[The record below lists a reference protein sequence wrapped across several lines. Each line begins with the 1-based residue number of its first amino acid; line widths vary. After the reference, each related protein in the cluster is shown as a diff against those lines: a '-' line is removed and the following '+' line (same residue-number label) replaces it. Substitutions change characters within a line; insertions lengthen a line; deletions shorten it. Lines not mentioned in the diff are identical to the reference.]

1 MSREYKRETWES
13 IRYRDRDRDRVTH
26 ERRAQVNTSTN
37 RKEVVTEHAHT
48 YRNTC
53 DTLTRFVVQKEIVG
67 SGRFRDCWLV
77 PKNREREAQIF
88 AFPCVVL

>member
-1 MSREYKRETWES
+1 MPRSRENTRETW
-13 IRYRDRDRDRVTH
+13 DNVHMDKH
-26 ERRAQVNTSTN
+26 TN
-37 RKEVVTEHAHT
+37 KNETEVVTEHAHT

-77 PKNREREAQIF
+77 PKNREREAKTLHFLFIF
-88 AFPCVVL
+88 LRDMLLK